1 METWDRYRA
10 WREGER
16 EKPLRPANMRV
27 QGKGVQS
34 RYDRE
39 RRRGKEYPDRARDPR
54 VQREGRET

>member
-1 METWDRYRA
+1 METWDR
-10 WREGER
+10 WTDTEHGER

-39 RRRGKEYPDRARDPR
+39 RRGKEYPDRARDPR